1 MKISELSLSLKSS
14 WIFPYLLAFKEFL
27 RGQRTIDF
35 TQFGEQEI
43 IASLVPEKG
52 GSYLDIGAGRPVSGN
67 NTFFLYKKGWSGV
80 LVDPIKANTI
90 SSRHVRRRDTCI
102 NALVS
107 TFEKITFF
115 EFFPY
120 EFSTTRDSIAKKVSE
135 EIPFAKLVGQ
145 YDVIGVSAASL
156 FQKLPQSHFV
166 FLNIDTEGSDY
177 EVLISL
183 DLAVNKPDLICI
195 EEWDFKGSNVT
206 ISGELLSRHGYTLV
220 ARAGLSS
227 FYMK

>member
-1 MKISELSLSLKSS
+1 M
-14 WIFPYLLAFKEFL
+14 LAFKEFL
-27 RGQRTIDF
+27 RGLRTIDF

-43 IASLVPEKG
+43 IASLVPEKRG
-52 GSYLDIGAGRPVSGN
+52 LYLDIGAGRPVSGN

-90 SSRHVRRRDTCI
+90 SSRLVRRRDTCI

-107 TFEKITFF
+107 TSKKFTFF

-120 EFSTTRDSIAKKVSE
+120 EFSTTRDSIAKQVSA
-135 EIPFAKLVGQ
+135 EIPFAKLIGQ
-145 YDVIGVSAASL
+145 YEVIGVSAASL
-156 FQKLPQSHFV
+156 FQKLPKSYFV

-183 DLAVNKPDLICI
+183 DLAANKPDLICI
-195 EEWDFKGSNVT
+195 EEWDFKASSFT
-206 ISGELLSRHGYTLV
+206 KSGELLSRYGYTLV
-220 ARAGLSS
+220 ARVGLSS
-227 FYMK
+227 FYRK